1 MKNQN
6 EITADL
12 KGLIN
17 ILNDGKEGYKEAIQ
31 NVKSDQLKT
40 TFMDLSNERAVYA
53 EELKTHILQHGDYS
67 ENEDG
72 GVLGALHRA
81 WLDVKEVFSS
91 NEDSAILS
99 AIETGEKAAIEKYDS
114 VLKNY
119 ADHADH
125 YSLLNKQRNGIQNAL
140 DKIKT
145 LGLQY
150 QD

>member
-17 ILNDGKEGYKEAIQ
+17 VLNDGKEGYKEAIQ
-31 NVKSDQLKT
+31 NVKSEELKSI
-40 TFMDLSNERAVYA
+40 FMDLSNERAAYA
-53 EELKTHILQHGDYS
+53 EELKAHILQHGNYAD
-67 ENEDG
+67 NEDG
-72 GVLGALHRA
+72 SVLGTLHRA

-91 NEDSAILS
+91 NEESAILN
-99 AIETGEKAAIEKYDS
+99 AIETGEKVAIEKYDA
-114 VLKNY
+114 VLKDH
-119 ADHADH
+119 ADHFDH
-125 YSLLNKQRNGIQNAL
+125 YSLLNKQRNGIQKAL